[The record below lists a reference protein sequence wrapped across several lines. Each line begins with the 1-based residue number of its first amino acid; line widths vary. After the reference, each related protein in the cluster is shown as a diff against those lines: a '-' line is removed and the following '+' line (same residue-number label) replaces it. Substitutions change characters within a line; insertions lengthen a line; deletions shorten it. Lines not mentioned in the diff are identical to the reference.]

1 MAKERGSI
9 MEEKL
14 TTFTGNT
21 LSKSKSTKMPYL
33 EVLNKLNEIEKI
45 YAEIMGPRDTWSQR
59 LQDCIDEIR
68 YTAMFAQTEDVEDLE
83 QQYESRNSR
92 DL

>member
-1 MAKERGSI
+1 

-14 TTFTGNT
+14 TTFSHSA
-21 LSKSKSTKMPYL
+21 LKQTKKLPYD
-33 EVLNKLNEIEKI
+33 EVLNKLNQMEKI
-45 YAEIMGPRDTWSQR
+45 YVEIMGPRDTWSER
-59 LQDCIDEIR
+59 LQKCFEEIR
-68 YTAMFAQTEDVEDLE
+68 FTAMFAQTEDVEDLE

>member
-1 MAKERGSI
+1 MAKERGNI

-14 TTFTGNT
+14 TTFSGNT
-21 LSKSKSTKMPYL
+21 SPKFTKLPYN
-33 EVLNKLNEIEKI
+33 EVLNKLNEMEKL
-45 YAEIMGPRDTWSQR
+45 YTEIMGPRDTWSQR
-59 LQDCIDEIR
+59 LQDLFNEIR
-68 YTAMFAQTEDVEDLE
+68 FTAMFAQTEDVEDLE